1 MDKATPSA
9 FRAITVKWISACL
22 ALMLWVGVAGAQ
34 TKKQLE
40 EQRNKLIEQISFTK
54 KQIEEVQKKK
64 ETSVNQLVT
73 LRKQIQ
79 VRERLIENFSND
91 ISLTQNQIDGLE
103 VLIVALENDLSKL
116 KAEYGKMLQV
126 AYRNRSHYNNVILVL
141 SAENFNQALRR
152 LRYLQQYNSF
162 RQTQVRLINQTQAS
176 LNKRKDQLE
185 QKKREKEGLLREEE
199 TQKSLLSYES
209 EKTTQ
214 LVSNLQQNERQ
225 LRKELQEQEAARARL
240 QKAIEDIIRREL
252 EEARRKEA
260 ERLKQQ
266 GKKPDQA
273 AAPKTTREEFELT
286 PEAKALGAD
295 FEANKGKLP
304 WPISKG
310 FVSESFGEHP
320 HPVLKNVK
328 VRNDG
333 INLQTAQGA
342 EVKAIFRG
350 EVTAVVSIP
359 GMQKAVIVRHGQYL
373 TVYAHLENVRV
384 DKGAKIETGQVLG
397 TVHFDEG
404 ENKAEMQ
411 LQVWRGTTKID
422 PQPWLAKR

>member
-1 MDKATPSA
+1 MDKPIPSA
-9 FRAITVKWISACL
+9 FRAAIAKWTSAL
-22 ALMLWVGVAGAQ
+22 LVLLLWVAVAEAQ

-40 EQRNKLIEQISFTK
+40 EQRNKLIEQIGFTK

-64 ETSVNQLVT
+64 ESSVNQLVT

-91 ISLTQNQIDGLE
+91 INLTQNQIDGLE
-103 VLIVALENDLSKL
+103 VLIVALENDLAKL

-176 LNKRKDQLE
+176 LNKRKEQLE
-185 QKKREKEGLLREEE
+185 KKRQEKEGLLREEE
-199 TQKSLLSYES
+199 SQKTLLSYES

-214 LVSNLQQNERQ
+214 LVNKLQQNERN
-225 LRKELQEQEAARARL
+225 LRKELQEQEASRARL
-240 QKAIEDIIRREL
+240 QRAIEDIIRREL

-260 ERLKQQ
+260 ERMKKQGQ
-266 GKKPDQA
+266 KPGQVS
-273 AAPKTTREEFELT
+273 APKSTREEFELT

-310 FVSESFGEHP
+310 FVSEAFGEHP

-333 INLQTAQGA
+333 INLRTAQGA
-342 EVKAIFRG
+342 EVKAVFRG

-359 GMQKAVIVRHGQYL
+359 GMQKAVIIRHGQYL
-373 TVYAHLENVRV
+373 TVYAHLEDVRV
-384 DKGAKIETGQVLG
+384 SKGSKVETGQVLG
-397 TVHFDEG
+397 SVYFDDA

-411 LQVWRGTTKID
+411 LQVWKGTTKID
-422 PQPWLAKR
+422 PQPWLARR

>member
-1 MDKATPSA
+1 MDKLIPSA
-9 FRAITVKWISACL
+9 FRAATAKWISAFL
-22 ALMLWVGVAGAQ
+22 VLLLWVGVAGAQ

-64 ETSVNQLVT
+64 ESSVNQLVT

-91 ISLTQNQIDGLE
+91 INLTQNQIDGLE
-103 VLIVALENDLSKL
+103 ILIVALEEDLAKL
-116 KAEYGKMLQV
+116 KAEYGKMLQM

-176 LNKRKDQLE
+176 LNKRKAQLE
-185 QKKREKEGLLREEE
+185 KKRQEKEGLLREEE
-199 TQKSLLSYES
+199 SQKTLLSYES

-214 LVSNLQQNERQ
+214 LVSKLQQNERN

-240 QKAIEDIIRREL
+240 QRAIEDIIRREL

-260 ERLKQQ
+260 ERLKKQ
-266 GKKPDQA
+266 GQKPGQVS
-273 AAPKTTREEFELT
+273 APKTTREEFELT

-310 FVSESFGEHP
+310 FVSEAFGEHP

-333 INLQTAQGA
+333 INLRTAQGA
-342 EVKAIFRG
+342 EVKAVFRG

-373 TVYAHLENVRV
+373 TVYAHLEDVRV
-384 DKGAKIETGQVLG
+384 SKGSKVETGQILG
-397 TVHFDEG
+397 SVYFDEV

-422 PQPWLAKR
+422 PQPWLARR

>member
-1 MDKATPSA
+1 MDKPTPSA
-9 FRAITVKWISACL
+9 YRAIMAGWTKWLLCLLLLAGTVQ
-22 ALMLWVGVAGAQ
+22 AQ

-40 EQRNKLIEQISFTK
+40 EQRNKLMEQIGFTK

-64 ETSVNQLVT
+64 EASVNQLVT

-91 ISLTQNQIDGLE
+91 INLTQSQIEGLE
-103 VLIVALENDLSKL
+103 VLIVALENDLTKL

-126 AYRNRSHYNNVILVL
+126 AYRNRSNYSNVILVL
-141 SAENFNQALRR
+141 SAKDFNQALRR

-185 QKKREKEGLLREEE
+185 QKKREKEGLLQEEE

-209 EKTTQ
+209 DKTNQ
-214 LVSNLQQNERQ
+214 LVSKLQQNERE
-225 LRKELQEQEAARARL
+225 LRKALQAQEASRVRL
-240 QKAIEDIIRREL
+240 QRAIEDIIRREL
-252 EEARRKEA
+252 EEARRQEA
-260 ERLKQQ
+260 ERLKKQ
-266 GKKPDQA
+266 GQKPGQVS
-273 AAPKTTREEFELT
+273 APKTTREEFELT

-333 INLQTAQGA
+333 INLRTAQGA
-342 EVKAIFRG
+342 EVKAVFRG

-359 GMQKAVIVRHGQYL
+359 GMQKAVIIRHGQYL
-373 TVYAHLENVRV
+373 TVYAQLDDVRV
-384 DKGAKIETGQVLG
+384 SKGSKIETGQVLG
-397 TVHFDEG
+397 TVHFDE
-404 ENKAEMQ
+404 EDNKAEMQ

-422 PQPWLAKR
+422 PQPWLARR